1 MCASLHASVASAS
14 WRNAPL
20 HVCEANA
27 SLTKQWIYVI
37 LNSKDGDIM
46 ANDKLAEQSM
56 DFAVQIINLVK
67 QLKEQRESIM
77 SNQIGRSGTSIGA
90 NIHEANY
97 AASKADFINKFHI
110 ALKECGET
118 EYWIEMLVGSNAIIE
133 QTAKELLQECG
144 VIRRMLVKSITTAKE
159 NA

>member
-1 MCASLHASVASAS
+1 MKDSELRTRTKAFALHIIA
-14 WRNAPL
+14 
-20 HVCEANA
+20 VCDEID
-27 SLTKQWIYVI
+27 TRKGRGV
-37 LNSKDGDIM
+37 
-46 ANDKLAEQSM
+46 
-56 DFAVQIINLVK
+56 LV
-67 QLKEQRESIM
+67 
-77 SNQIGRSGTSIGA
+77 NQIVRSATSIGA

-118 EYWIEMLVGSNAIIE
+118 EYWIEMLVGSNAISE